1 MMMMMMMIIMMTIM
15 MIITNDQNI
24 PGMRVWTSWLNR
36 TIQTAA
42 GIQAGLNSLQILG
55 RNWV

>member
-1 MMMMMMMIIMMTIM
+1 MMMMIMIIIMMTMM

-42 GIQAGLNSLQILG
+42 GIQAGLNSLQKMQN
-55 RNWV
+55 R